1 MSRLR
6 LISRIYQSR
15 LRDSQAIGPSAAH
28 TRHEIFAR
36 EYVKDLNGARAA
48 IAAGYARKTAKS
60 AASRLLTNVNVQAIL
75 TKLTKKQADKLDL
88 SAEKVLSELSRMG
101 FSNLLDYVKV
111 TKEGDAFVDLSN
123 LTPEQAAAIQEVTV
137 DEYMEGKGK
146 DARKVK
152 RTKLKLVDK
161 IRSLELLGKH
171 LKLFTERIE
180 VSGTAGLAEALA
192 AARKRAN
199 MRER

>member
-1 MSRLR
+1 MA
-6 LISRIYQSR
+6 RINS
-15 LRDSQAIGPSAAH
+15 
-28 TRHEIFAR
+28 RHEVFAR
-36 EYVKDLNGARAA
+36 KYVKDLNGTRAA
-48 IAAGYARKTAKS
+48 IEAGYGEKGPHVRASQLLRNRKVQG
-60 AASRLLTNVNVQAIL
+60 LLAM
-75 TKLTKKQADKLDL
+75 LTKKQADKLDL

-101 FSNLLDYVKV
+101 FSNLLEYVKV
-111 TKEGDAFVDLSN
+111 TKEGDAFVDLSG
-123 LTPEQAAAIQEVTV
+123 LTQEQAAAIQEVTV
-137 DEYMEGKGK
+137 DEYMEGRGK

-180 VSGTAGLAEALA
+180 VSGTAGLADQIA

-199 MRER
+199 IRER

>member
-1 MSRLR
+1 MARKNS
-6 LISRIYQSR
+6 
-15 LRDSQAIGPSAAH
+15 
-28 TRHEIFAR
+28 RHEIFAR
-36 EYVKDLNGARAA
+36 EYVKDLNGTRAA
-48 IAAGYARKTAKS
+48 IAAGYGEKGAHVRASQLLRNRKVQG
-60 AASRLLTNVNVQAIL
+60 LLA
-75 TKLTKKQADKLDL
+75 KLTKKHADKLDL
-88 SAEKVLSELSRMG
+88 SAEKVLSELSSMG
-101 FSNLLDYVKV
+101 FSNMLDYIK
-111 TKEGDAFVDLSN
+111 TTEEGSAYVDLSN
-123 LTPEQAAAIQEVTV
+123 LTREQAAAIPEITV

-146 DARKVK
+146 HARKVK

-161 IRSLELLGKH
+161 IRSLDLLGRH

>member
-1 MSRLR
+1 MARMNS
-6 LISRIYQSR
+6 
-15 LRDSQAIGPSAAH
+15 
-28 TRHEIFAR
+28 RHEFFAR
-36 EYVKDLNGARAA
+36 EYVKDLNGTRAA

-101 FSNLLDYVKV
+101 FSNFLDYVNI
-111 TKEGDAFVDLSN
+111 TEEGDAFVDLSG
-123 LTPEQAAAIQEVTV
+123 LTQEQAAAIQEVTV
-137 DEYMEGKGK
+137 NEYMEGKGK

-152 RTKLKLVDK
+152 RTRLKLVDK
-161 IRSLELLGKH
+161 IRSLDLLGRH
-171 LKLFTERIE
+171 LKLFTDRME
-180 VSGTAGLAEALA
+180 VSGLEELPDMVA

-199 MRER
+199 MRGRNG